1 MNPVTAI
8 NNRYQ
13 VFYKKFRALY
23 RTFSNRK
30 WAIRHSTGK
39 TLTAAQKKE
48 IKDFYRPYHSVSTL
62 FHEYYTEKT
71 GVYSVNY
78 LPNDLYINYID
89 SFYNDAKKAVVLEN
103 KCYFQKMFPDVK
115 QPEMVCYRM
124 NRFWYVPSG
133 ERVGFAEIEKAV
145 AAEKTV
151 VVKQAAGSSGGHAVS
166 FLDNNSEHYLTD
178 FASTVAAIPDD
189 IVVQRP
195 IMQHEKLSALNSSS
209 VNSLRIVSLLRKDD
223 VKVYSVVLRMG
234 VAGMRVDNESSGGI
248 NCGVREDGTLRSEA
262 HIKETGKS
270 YRSHPS
276 SGVVFEGYAIP
287 SFDRVIDTVKRMH
300 PQIPHFRLVSW
311 DFTVDEA
318 GDPVF
323 IEANLN
329 CGGLHINQINNGPL
343 FGEDTKQILDEV
355 FHKSK

>member
-1 MNPVTAI
+1 MKRPFRDLRIAGRVGTKAAYPGVGLKEPEKVSGGRPMNPVTAI

-13 VFYKKFRALY
+13 VFYKKLRALY
-23 RTFSNRK
+23 RTYSTRK
-30 WAIRHSTGK
+30 WATRHSAGK

-48 IKDFYRPYHSVSTL
+48 IREYYRPYHSVSTL

-71 GVYSVNY
+71 GVYAVNY

-115 QPEMVCYRM
+115 QPEMVCYRL
-124 NRFWYVPSG
+124 NRFWYTPAG

-145 AAEKTV
+145 ASEKTV

-166 FLDNNSEHYLTD
+166 FLDNNSEHYLAD

-195 IMQHEKLSALNSSS
+195 IVQHEKLSALNSSS

-248 NCGVREDGTLRSEA
+248 NCGVREDGTLRWEKNAAYAPCELIEKSPEDYPQLGISRGESVYSQFVRDNDRFLWVA
-262 HIKETGKS
+262 RPALKEKEWKKFV
-270 YRSHPS
+270 P
-276 SGVVFEGYAIP
+276 
-287 SFDRVIDTVKRMH
+287 
-300 PQIPHFRLVSW
+300 
-311 DFTVDEA
+311 
-318 GDPVF
+318 
-323 IEANLN
+323 
-329 CGGLHINQINNGPL
+329 
-343 FGEDTKQILDEV
+343 
-355 FHKSK
+355 